1 MSTYETGSPVDRTA
15 DGSPAGQSPGTPDMK
30 ERAVDSV
37 AEVDAGAMHV
47 AGVAGDEIQSVA
59 HDVKDAAR
67 GFFDETRAQ
76 LSDQA
81 STQQQRAAAALR
93 GTSDELHGLAS
104 GTSTGS
110 GGMAT
115 SAVRA
120 IGEQS
125 RRAADW
131 LEQREPADVV
141 REVRGY
147 ARRHTGAFLLI
158 ALGVGI
164 VAGRVTRALMADA
177 HNGSGTLSG
186 SSGAP
191 RPALAAGTPGVT
203 RATPAART
211 GSATGAD
218 GFGVGGGTH
227 DEGTPIADALAD
239 QAPGDPLSPDAGRTA
254 ANGQNP
260 ASADGPVQVEW
271 SPSGE
276 AQR

>member
-1 MSTYETGSPVDRTA
+1 MSTYETGAVADRSA
-15 DGSPAGQSPGTPDMK
+15 DGSPAAQNPDTPDMK

-37 AEVDAGAMHV
+37 AEVDAGAMYV

-67 GFFDETRAQ
+67 GFFDETRVQ
-76 LSDQA
+76 LADQA
-81 STQQQRAAAALR
+81 STQQRRAADALR
-93 GTSDELHGLAS
+93 GTGDELEAMAS
-104 GTSTGS
+104 GSADGS
-110 GGMAT
+110 RGIAT

-120 IGEQS
+120 LGQQS

-177 HNGSGTLSG
+177 HSGTALGSGN
-186 SSGAP
+186 
-191 RPALAAGTPGVT
+191 
-203 RATPAART
+203 
-211 GSATGAD
+211 GSATRARPAVAGGSAGQHATGQPAVATGARPTTAGD
-218 GFGVGGGTH
+218 AGAG
-227 DEGTPIADALAD
+227 DTPIGDALATD
-239 QAPGDPLSPDAGRTA
+239 QAVGSTGSGPSAASTQGD
-254 ANGQNP
+254 
-260 ASADGPVQVEW
+260 W
-271 SPSGE
+271 SSRDEERP
-276 AQR
+276 